1 MLRSNVMLCYN
12 TAKQIYRIRNVNIK
26 YLLYKS
32 LPIAHRISKNTF
44 CLLAPMS
51 NLILFCQHL
60 FCGVRSCKPLH
71 FANQRRICCGIKHR
85 KINIWKIRPKMFALC
100 CIWRR
105 NISEGAQH
113 PYTFHFGG
121 CSPPCWPASLVFQT
135 EWESHL
141 PSVPLQWRMVS
152 GPP

>member
-71 FANQRRICCGIKHR
+71 FANQILL
-85 KINIWKIRPKMFALC
+85 MFVKNFFL
-100 CIWRR
+100 
-105 NISEGAQH
+105 EVAQKKGR
-113 PYTFHFGG
+113 TK
-121 CSPPCWPASLVFQT
+121 
-135 EWESHL
+135 
-141 PSVPLQWRMVS
+141 
-152 GPP
+152 